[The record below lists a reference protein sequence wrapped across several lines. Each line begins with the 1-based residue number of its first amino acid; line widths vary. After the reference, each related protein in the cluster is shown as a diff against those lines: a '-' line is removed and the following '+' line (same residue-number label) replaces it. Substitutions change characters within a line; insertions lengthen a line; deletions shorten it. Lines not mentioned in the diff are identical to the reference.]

1 MSDPAHLVR
10 TAKLPPDA
18 GFEVR
23 HPFNAG
29 SQIRMVPLGDTTGMK
44 RVGVSIAR
52 VPPGKES
59 FIPHAHLNTEEFV
72 FVLEGRG
79 LARVGDAEI
88 AIGPGDFLG
97 FPTDG
102 TVHHLRNDGDVDLV
116 FLQGGERAPVE
127 LTRFPTVGKVGV
139 FRLGQPEVTFHD
151 DTSNDVVPL
160 TAWLAP
166 ASSGDGT
173 DGEGT

>member
-1 MSDPAHLVR
+1 MSEPKLVVR
-10 TAKLPPDA
+10 TAALPRNAGVKL
-18 GFEVR
+18 R
-23 HPFNAG
+23 HPFNPA
-29 SQIRMVPLGDTTGMK
+29 SELRMVPLGDAAGMQ
-44 RVGVSIAR
+44 RIGISIAR

-59 FIPHAHLNTEEFV
+59 FIPHAHLNHEEFV

-79 LARVGDAEI
+79 KARVGDVEV

-116 FLQGGERAPVE
+116 FLQGGERGPIE
-127 LTRFPTVGKVGV
+127 LTRFPTLGKLGV
-139 FRLGQPEVTFHD
+139 FRPGQPDVEFHD
-151 DTSNDVVPL
+151 DATVERVSV

-166 ASSGDGT
+166 SSD
-173 DGEGT
+173 E